1 MQSGQDKKDSHNLPL
16 MFMKLTN
23 DNTACFCKNPDFKKM
38 EFSFEFKRY
47 CFPSTDETL
56 CFEADITEN
65 LQSSFREHGVNIDEY
80 ESKLYFAL
88 MADGTLGR
96 VLKRKISV

>member
-1 MQSGQDKKDSHNLPL
+1 

-96 VLKRKISV
+96 VLKRAIS

>member
-1 MQSGQDKKDSHNLPL
+1 
-16 MFMKLTN
+16 MFMKLTH
-23 DNTACFCKNPDFKKM
+23 DNAACFYKDSDLKM
-38 EFSFEFKRY
+38 EKFSFKFKRY
-47 CFPSTDETL
+47 CFPSIDETL

-65 LQSSFREHGVNIDEY
+65 LRSSFQEHGVNIDEN

-96 VLKRKISV
+96 VLKRAIS

>member
-1 MQSGQDKKDSHNLPL
+1 
-16 MFMKLTN
+16 MKLTN
-23 DNTACFCKNPDFKKM
+23 DNPACFYKNPDLKTESLEFCFK
-38 EFSFEFKRY
+38 FKRY

-56 CFEADITEN
+56 CFEAEITEN
-65 LQSSFREHGVNIDEY
+65 LRSLFQKYDVIINEY

-96 VLKRKISV
+96 FLYNTDSLLSIHDRIFDMV

>member
-1 MQSGQDKKDSHNLPL
+1 

-23 DNTACFCKNPDFKKM
+23 DNTACFYKNPDLKKTD
-38 EFSFEFKRY
+38 FSFKFKRY

-65 LQSSFREHGVNIDEY
+65 LRSFFRKYDVNIDDY

-96 VLKRKISV
+96 VL

>member
-1 MQSGQDKKDSHNLPL
+1 MLYLELK
-16 MFMKLTN
+16 N
-23 DNTACFCKNPDFKKM
+23 DDTACFYADPDLEIM
-38 EFSFEFKRY
+38 QFSFKFKRY